1 MKKYISI
8 LASLLLLAAT
18 SCIQETVPGENF
30 VTDDQLASSEIGVK
44 GLMNAVYTTL
54 ASVNPFGDG
63 QMSYGAMKQMLD
75 HGTSSLLNPGYNGF
89 NTMLQYSYGNFSYAN
104 RSRWP
109 VYLYYTYIR
118 AVNDISGLYPEDAEL
133 TETQKGYVG
142 QCYAFRALFYM
153 EIVQIMEW
161 KKPTDAVIA
170 PKLTAPKNDL
180 TNLGVPIVT
189 DKTTGAEA
197 SNNPRPT
204 VDENYDLIAYDKEDE
219 KLKHF
224 RVDKM
229 EDIAVEE
236 TRADSTKAVD
246 KFDLAVYTKQVFG
259 MYGGE
264 TVSVKLRFDDSLIGV
279 VVDRFSDRVFIQPHG
294 DGTFTMSAEVMLS
307 PQFFGWLFSFGDKVQ
322 ITSPKSAKQE
332 FNAYLDSVKAQY

>member
-1 MKKYISI
+1 MPKNPKQKQKLLYIMKFFMEK
-8 LASLLLLAAT
+8 
-18 SCIQETVPGENF
+18 
-30 VTDDQLASSEIGVK
+30 TDDDYGVTVADIIEYLDSYEIVAERKSIYNDIECLRDFGMDIVKTKVGKISLFSLVSREFTLEEIKLLIDAVQSSKFI
-44 GLMNAVYTTL
+44 TL
-54 ASVNPFGDG
+54 KKSRDLIR
-63 QMSYGAMKQMLD
+63 KIETL
-75 HGTSSLLNPGYNGF
+75 TSENQAKELHR
-89 NTMLQYSYGNFSYAN
+89 QVIVAN
-104 RSRWP
+104 RVKNSNEDIYRNIDSINRAINNKRKISF
-109 VYLYYTYIR
+109 YYTQW
-118 AVNDISGLYPEDAEL
+118 AVS
-133 TETQKGYVG
+133 
-142 QCYAFRALFYM
+142 R
-153 EIVQIMEW
+153 
-161 KKPTDAVIA
+161 
-170 PKLTAPKNDL
+170 
-180 TNLGVPIVT
+180 
-189 DKTTGAEA
+189 TGAKKVVRVRRHDGKRYLLTPKA
-197 SNNPRPT
+197 LT
-204 VDENYDLIAYDKEDE
+204 WDDENYYLIAYDKEAE

-229 EDIAVEE
+229 ENIAVEE

>member
-1 MKKYISI
+1 MAKNPKQKQKLLYIMKYFTEKTDEDYGVTVADIIEYLAEYDIAAERKSIYNDIETLRDFGLDIVKTKVGKIS
-8 LASLLLLAAT
+8 LFSLVSREFTLEEIKLLIDAVQSSKFITLKKSRDLIRKIETLT
-18 SCIQETVPGENF
+18 SENQAKELHRQ
-30 VTDDQLASSEIGVK
+30 VIV
-44 GLMNAVYTTL
+44 
-54 ASVNPFGDG
+54 
-63 QMSYGAMKQMLD
+63 
-75 HGTSSLLNPGYNGF
+75 
-89 NTMLQYSYGNFSYAN
+89 AN
-104 RSRWP
+104 RVKNSNEDIYRNIDSINRAINNKRKISF
-109 VYLYYTYIR
+109 YYTQW
-118 AVNDISGLYPEDAEL
+118 AVS
-133 TETQKGYVG
+133 
-142 QCYAFRALFYM
+142 R
-153 EIVQIMEW
+153 
-161 KKPTDAVIA
+161 
-170 PKLTAPKNDL
+170 
-180 TNLGVPIVT
+180 
-189 DKTTGAEA
+189 TGAKKIVRVRRHDGKRYLLTPKA
-197 SNNPRPT
+197 LT
-204 VDENYDLIAYDKEDE
+204 WDDENYYLIAYDKEAE

>member
-1 MKKYISI
+1 MPKNPKQKQKLLYIMKIFMEK
-8 LASLLLLAAT
+8 
-18 SCIQETVPGENF
+18 
-30 VTDDQLASSEIGVK
+30 TDDDYGVTVADIIEYLDSYEIVAERKSIYNDIECLRDFGMDIVKTKVGKISLFSLVSREFTLEEIKLLIDAVQSSKFI
-44 GLMNAVYTTL
+44 TL
-54 ASVNPFGDG
+54 KKSRDLIR
-63 QMSYGAMKQMLD
+63 KIETL
-75 HGTSSLLNPGYNGF
+75 TSENQAKELHR
-89 NTMLQYSYGNFSYAN
+89 QVIVAN
-104 RSRWP
+104 RVKNSNEDIYRNIDSINRAINNKRKISF
-109 VYLYYTYIR
+109 YYTQW
-118 AVNDISGLYPEDAEL
+118 AVS
-133 TETQKGYVG
+133 
-142 QCYAFRALFYM
+142 R
-153 EIVQIMEW
+153 
-161 KKPTDAVIA
+161 
-170 PKLTAPKNDL
+170 
-180 TNLGVPIVT
+180 
-189 DKTTGAEA
+189 TGAKKIVRVRRHDGKRYLLTPKA
-197 SNNPRPT
+197 LT
-204 VDENYDLIAYDKEDE
+204 WDDENYYLIAYDKEAE

-236 TRADSTKAVD
+236 NRADSTKAVD

>member
-1 MKKYISI
+1 MEK
-8 LASLLLLAAT
+8 
-18 SCIQETVPGENF
+18 
-30 VTDDQLASSEIGVK
+30 TDDDYGVTVADIIEYLDSYEIVAERKSIYNDIECLRNFGMDIVKTKVGKISLFSLVSREFTLEEIKLLIDAVQSSKFI
-44 GLMNAVYTTL
+44 TL
-54 ASVNPFGDG
+54 
-63 QMSYGAMKQMLD
+63 K
-75 HGTSSLLNPGYNGF
+75 TSRDLIRKIETLTSENQAKELHR
-89 NTMLQYSYGNFSYAN
+89 QVIVAN
-104 RSRWP
+104 RVKNSNEDIYRNIDSINRAINNKRKISF
-109 VYLYYTYIR
+109 YYTQW
-118 AVNDISGLYPEDAEL
+118 AVS
-133 TETQKGYVG
+133 
-142 QCYAFRALFYM
+142 R
-153 EIVQIMEW
+153 
-161 KKPTDAVIA
+161 
-170 PKLTAPKNDL
+170 
-180 TNLGVPIVT
+180 
-189 DKTTGAEA
+189 TGAKKVVRVRRHDGKRYLLTPKA
-197 SNNPRPT
+197 LT
-204 VDENYDLIAYDKEDE
+204 WDDENYYLIAYDKEAE

-229 EDIAVEE
+229 ENIAVEE

-332 FNAYLDSVKAQY
+332 FNAYLDSVRAQH

>member
-1 MKKYISI
+1 MPKNPKQKQKLLYIMKFFMEK
-8 LASLLLLAAT
+8 
-18 SCIQETVPGENF
+18 
-30 VTDDQLASSEIGVK
+30 TDDDYGVTVADIIEYLDSYEIVAERKSIYNDIECLRDFGMDIVKTKVGKISLFSLVSRDFTLEEIKLLIDAVQSSKFITVK
-44 GLMNAVYTTL
+44 KSRDLIRKIETL
-54 ASVNPFGDG
+54 
-63 QMSYGAMKQMLD
+63 
-75 HGTSSLLNPGYNGF
+75 TSENQAKELHR
-89 NTMLQYSYGNFSYAN
+89 QVIVAN
-104 RSRWP
+104 RVKNSNEDIYRNIDSINRAINNKRKISF
-109 VYLYYTYIR
+109 YYTQW
-118 AVNDISGLYPEDAEL
+118 AVS
-133 TETQKGYVG
+133 
-142 QCYAFRALFYM
+142 R
-153 EIVQIMEW
+153 
-161 KKPTDAVIA
+161 
-170 PKLTAPKNDL
+170 
-180 TNLGVPIVT
+180 
-189 DKTTGAEA
+189 TGAKKIVRVRRHDGKRYLLTPKA
-197 SNNPRPT
+197 LT
-204 VDENYDLIAYDKEDE
+204 WDDENYYLIAYDKEAE

>member
-1 MKKYISI
+1 MPKNPKQKQKLLYIMKFFMEK
-8 LASLLLLAAT
+8 
-18 SCIQETVPGENF
+18 
-30 VTDDQLASSEIGVK
+30 TDDDYGVTVADIIEYLDSYEIVAERKSIYNDIECLRDFGMDIVKTKVGKISLFSLVSREFTLEEIKLLIDAVQSSKFINLKKSRDLIRKIE
-44 GLMNAVYTTL
+44 TL
-54 ASVNPFGDG
+54 
-63 QMSYGAMKQMLD
+63 
-75 HGTSSLLNPGYNGF
+75 TSENQSKELHR
-89 NTMLQYSYGNFSYAN
+89 QVIVAN
-104 RSRWP
+104 RVKNSNEDIYRNIDSINRAINNKRKISF
-109 VYLYYTYIR
+109 YYTQW
-118 AVNDISGLYPEDAEL
+118 AVS
-133 TETQKGYVG
+133 
-142 QCYAFRALFYM
+142 R
-153 EIVQIMEW
+153 
-161 KKPTDAVIA
+161 
-170 PKLTAPKNDL
+170 
-180 TNLGVPIVT
+180 
-189 DKTTGAEA
+189 TGAKKIVRVRRHDGKRYLLTPKA
-197 SNNPRPT
+197 LT
-204 VDENYDLIAYDKEDE
+204 WDDENYYLIAYDKEAE